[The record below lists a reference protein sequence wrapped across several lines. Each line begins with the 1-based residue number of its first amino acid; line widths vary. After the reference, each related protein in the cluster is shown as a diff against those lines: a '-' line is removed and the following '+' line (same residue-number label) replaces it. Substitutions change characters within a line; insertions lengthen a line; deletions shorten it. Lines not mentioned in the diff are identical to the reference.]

1 MNIVRTS
8 NNHYLGVIFEAWDSK
23 RKENVALKIEKKDKI
38 KTILLFEFKVLN
50 NLQRKRQLL
59 EI

>member
-1 MNIVRTS
+1 MNNKSRFKYS
-8 NNHYLGVIFEAWDSK
+8 NLGVIFEAWDSK

-50 NLQRKRQLL
+50 NLQRK
-59 EI
+59 